1 MATSG
6 VPIAISRHV
15 ARRYLLGWQGLWPGR
30 RWRGKAGAAEAL
42 RTLGAVQMDPMT
54 VVARSHDLVL
64 WSRVDGYDP
73 AHLDELLY
81 RDRAFFDYGGHLDIY
96 HMDELPYW
104 RLHMRRRA
112 LDERQAVFAAE
123 HGPLLDAVRAAVRA
137 RGPLGSRDLA
147 GRARV
152 PSYRGRKD
160 TALALYHLWLTGELM
175 THSRQDFERRYDLRE
190 RIAPSALDYE
200 ATEATVERHV
210 MTRGL
215 AQRGLFSLR
224 ECASALAYRLH
235 RPADRTA
242 ARAQLEEQLA
252 GGHLLSIQVEGQKEG
267 YYAPAAARSLLADL
281 AADRV
286 PQAWRPVESTTD
298 EEATFLSPLD
308 NLLDRA
314 RTRALFDF
322 EYLWEVY
329 KPAARRRWGA
339 YTMPVL
345 YGDRLVARID
355 PKLERQTGTLRINGF
370 WPEDAS
376 LADDPAFA
384 AALARGLSRFA
395 RFHAAR
401 TVALDALH
409 PEALRA
415 RVETAMVV

>member
-30 RWRGKAGAAEAL
+30 RWREKVGAAEAL

-54 VVARSHDLVL
+54 VVARS
-64 WSRVDGYDP
+64 RVDSYDP
-73 AHLDELLY
+73 AHLDALLY

-96 HMDELPYW
+96 PMDELPYW

-112 LDERQAVFAAE
+112 LDERQAVFAAQHE
-123 HGPLLDAVRAAVRA
+123 PLLDEVRAAVRA

-147 GRARV
+147 GHARV

-190 RIAPSALDYE
+190 RVAPPALDYE

-252 GGHLLSIQVEGQKEG
+252 GGHLLRIQVEGQKEG
-267 YYAPAAARSLLADL
+267 YYAPVAARSLLADL

-286 PQAWRPVESTTD
+286 PQAWRPVETTTD

-329 KPAARRRWGA
+329 KPAARRRWGT

-345 YGDRLVARID
+345 YRDRLVARIN

-370 WPEDAS
+370 WLEDAS

-409 PEALRA
+409 PEDLRA

>member
-1 MATSG
+1 MATSS
-6 VPIAISRHV
+6 VPIAIPRDV

-30 RWRGKAGAAEAL
+30 RWQGKAGAAEAL
-42 RTLGAVQMDPMT
+42 RALGAVQMDPMT

-96 HMDELPYW
+96 PMDELPYW

-112 LDERQAVFAAE
+112 LDERQSVFAAE
-123 HGPLLDAVRAAVRA
+123 HGSLLDEVRAAVRA

-147 GRARV
+147 GRARA

-190 RIAPSALDYE
+190 RIAPPALDYE
-200 ATEATVERHV
+200 ATEAAVAHQVTTH
-210 MTRGL
+210 GI

-224 ECASALAYRLH
+224 EYAAALAYRLH
-235 RPADRTA
+235 RPTDRAA
-242 ARAQLEEQLA
+242 ARACLEGQLA
-252 GGHLLSIQVEGQKEG
+252 GGRLMSIEVEGQKEV
-267 YYAPAAARSLLADL
+267 YYAPAAARTLLADL
-281 AADRV
+281 VADRA
-286 PQAWRPVESTTD
+286 PRTWRAVDSTTD

-314 RTRALFDF
+314 RTRDIFDF

-329 KPAARRRWGA
+329 KPAPRRRWGA

-345 YGDRLVARID
+345 YGDRLVARIE
-355 PKLERQTGTLRINGF
+355 PKMERQTGTLRINGF
-370 WPEDAS
+370 WPEDEAI
-376 LADDPAFA
+376 ADDPAFS

-395 RFHAAR
+395 HFHAAR
-401 TVALDALH
+401 VVDLDALR
-409 PEALRA
+409 PEVLRERVGTAL
-415 RVETAMVV
+415 VV